1 MAMKYLF
8 GTKLEMT
15 QLFDEKGRVV
25 PVTAVSVPGCVV
37 TQVRTQKQD
46 GYSALQLGLGLK
58 KNVSKGL
65 SGHFAKGSVFPVGKG
80 FRFVREVRVEETDAQ
95 VGDMVASDVFAVGD
109 VVMVTGRSKGKG
121 FQGVVKRHHF
131 RGGPASHGHKDNL
144 RMPGSIGA
152 GGMQH
157 VLKGMRMGGHMGDAQ
172 ITTKGLS
179 VVSVD
184 LEEKI
189 IYIKGSVPG
198 ARGGLVLITGAG
210 DMRFEAKN
218 TSSTVEEAVPVVVA
232 EDKAPTVVDEI
243 SVAPVEVVH
252 DETQPSEEVSAPE
265 EVLSVDETPAV
276 AEEPV
281 VENIPEETP
290 TAQ

>member
-15 QLFDEKGRVV
+15 QVFDEKGRVI

-37 TQVRTQKQD
+37 TQVRTKERD
-46 GYSALQLGLGLK
+46 GYTALQLGLGVK

-65 SGHFAKGSVFPVGKG
+65 SGHYAKASAFPKGKG
-80 FRFVREVRVEETDAQ
+80 FRFVREVRVDETDAQ
-95 VGDMVASDVFAVGD
+95 VGDKVASDVFAVGD
-109 VVMVTGRSKGKG
+109 TVMVTGRSKGRG

-152 GGMQH
+152 GGIQH

-198 ARGGLVLITGAG
+198 ARGGLVLITGEG
-210 DMRFEAKN
+210 EMRFESQ
-218 TSSTVEEAVPVVVA
+218 TSSAPAV
-232 EDKAPTVVDEI
+232 
-243 SVAPVEVVH
+243 
-252 DETQPSEEVSAPE
+252 EEVSAAP
-265 EVLSVDETPAV
+265 V
-276 AEEPV
+276 AEEKQSEEEAKDVSASEESAVAAPLPSDDTASPDEAPAS
-281 VENIPEETP
+281 VEVAADEIVSEETP
-290 TAQ
+290 SAQ